1 MRVNDISSY
10 DALVEN
16 LRSLD
21 VEPPGPSSKAVYEIF
36 VKDFE
41 DAMKKLE
48 LEASRTLVSRASRHL
63 VSKKPV
69 AKELTETIEVVS
81 KVKTAKKST
90 ATKPRTK
97 RRKRST
103 RGKSSKK

>member
-21 VEPPGPSSKAVYEIF
+21 VEPPSSSSQTVYEIF
-36 VKDFE
+36 YKDFE
-41 DAMKKLE
+41 
-48 LEASRTLVSRASRHL
+48 EALVRLKDEQARHL
-63 VSKKPV
+63 ASKEPVSEKQ
-69 AKELTETIEVVS
+69 TETIEVVA
-81 KVKTAKKST
+81 KTKTAKKST